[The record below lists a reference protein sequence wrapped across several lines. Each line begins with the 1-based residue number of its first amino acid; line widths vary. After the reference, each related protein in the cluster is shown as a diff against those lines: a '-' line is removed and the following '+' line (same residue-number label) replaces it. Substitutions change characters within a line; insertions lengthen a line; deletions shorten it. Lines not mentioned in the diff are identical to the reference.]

1 MPRKEFK
8 DRTLMVYFST
18 PEELAKWEEK
28 ASNEFESSL
37 SALAREAL
45 NRLDGESKPRPDLV
59 RKVSELEDEST
70 RLKSELR
77 LKTELL
83 KRYEADIFRLQNIA
97 FNSPDPED
105 GARRYSKE
113 LVALLQDGRIHS
125 SQEIFD
131 ALGIE
136 PTDREACKLLQNQI
150 IGLQRHGLLSETPAG
165 WKWLG

>member
-1 MPRKEFK
+1 
-8 DRTLMVYFST
+8 MVYFST

-28 ASNEFESSL
+28 ARNEFELSL

-45 NRLDGESKPRPDLV
+45 NRLDSESKPRPDLL
-59 RKVSELEDEST
+59 RKVSELEDDNT

-97 FNSPDPED
+97 FNVPDPED

-131 ALGIE
+131 ALGID
-136 PTDREACKLLQNQI
+136 PRDREACKLLQNQI
-150 IGLQRHGLLSETPAG
+150 VGLQRHGLLSETQGG
-165 WKWLG
+165 WKWLVSRQTCNVG

>member
-1 MPRKEFK
+1 
-8 DRTLMVYFST
+8 MVYFST
-18 PEELAKWEEK
+18 PEELAKWEGK
-28 ASNEFESSL
+28 ARNEFESSL

-45 NRLDGESKPRPDLV
+45 NRLDSESKPRPDLV
-59 RKVSELEDEST
+59 RKVSELEDENT

-97 FNSPDPED
+97 FNTLDPEE
-105 GARRYSKE
+105 GARRYSKD
-113 LVALLQDGRIHS
+113 LVALLQDGRIHT

-131 ALGIE
+131 AVGID

-150 IGLQRHGLLSETPAG
+150 IGLQRYGLLSETPAG